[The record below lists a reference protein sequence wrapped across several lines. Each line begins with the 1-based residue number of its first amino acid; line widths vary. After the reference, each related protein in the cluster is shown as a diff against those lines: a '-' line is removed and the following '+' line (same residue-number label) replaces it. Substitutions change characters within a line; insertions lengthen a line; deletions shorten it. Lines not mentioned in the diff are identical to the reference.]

1 MEKES
6 VQQRTDVAPRLQDVL
21 LRLFGRAAPVLIHA
35 WDGSRAGPDAAPAVT
50 VRSRRA
56 LRRLLW
62 RPDELGLAR
71 AYVAGELEV
80 VGGLLAALERLAPY
94 ARFIGRRP
102 DLDASDR
109 RELLRTAVA
118 LGAVGPPPA
127 PPPEEIVGA
136 ERRQALAHDRMPIER
151 AGIDW
156 YDGVGV
162 EFAGR
167 VLGPTFLFA
176 TGYWVEPSYDLAA
189 AQNAGVDLACQRLAL
204 TPGARLLDVD
214 CGWGSFLL
222 RAVRSYDVT
231 AVGATLSG
239 EQAEIARRRIAE
251 AGLSDRIRIHH
262 GDWRELDAEPFDA
275 ITGSGLGD
283 YVAAEGFGA
292 HASAL
297 AERLRP
303 DGRLVLDQ
311 VSRREEPATTER
323 SFIDAYVSPGAE
335 LPRLGDL
342 VGALEVAGFEV
353 REVESLR
360 EHQART
366 VRAWLDNLEAAWAGA
381 PDEVPPSRLRVWQLY
396 LAVSA
401 LAFEAGRIGVHQV
414 VAVRQPAA
422 PLP

>member
-1 MEKES
+1 M
-6 VQQRTDVAPRLQDVL
+6 
-21 LRLFGRAAPVLIHA
+21 RLFGRAAPVRIHA
-35 WDGSRAGPDAAPAVT
+35 WDDSKAGPEDAPTVT

-71 AYVAGELEV
+71 GYVAGELEV
-80 VGGLLAALERLAPY
+80 TGGLLSALERLAPY
-94 ARFIGRRP
+94 ARFVGSRP
-102 DLDASDR
+102 DLDAADR

-127 PPPEEIVGA
+127 PPDEEIVGV
-136 ERRQALAHDRMPIER
+136 ERRRALAQERTPIDRTPIER

-156 YDGVGV
+156 YDGMGI

-167 VLGPTFLFA
+167 VLGSTYLFA
-176 TGYWVEPSYDLAA
+176 TGYWSDSSYDLAA
-189 AQNAGVDLACQRLAL
+189 AQFAGVDLTCRRLGL
-204 TPGARLLDVD
+204 TSGARLLDVD

-222 RAVRSYDVT
+222 RAVREHDVSG
-231 AVGATLSG
+231 VGATLSG
-239 EQAEIARRRIAE
+239 EQAAVAERRIAE

-262 GDWRELDAEPFDA
+262 GDWRDLDEPPFDA

-297 AERLRP
+297 AERLRAG
-303 DGRLVLDQ
+303 GRLVLDQ
-311 VSRREEPATTER
+311 VSRRLEPVTTER

-342 VGALEVAGFEV
+342 VIALESAGFDV

-366 VRAWLDNLEAAWAGA
+366 LRAWLDNLEAHWSSA
-381 PDEVPPSRLRVWQLY
+381 PEDLPPSRLRVWQLY

-414 VAVRQPAA
+414 AAVRLPSA
-422 PLP
+422 PVS